1 VKVGTL
7 LPHTRFQLGFSGV
20 LVGQRAL
27 PHHQLSVPLC
37 GSRQGWIPVER
48 AKAVLSTVLVGS
60 FHQLRGFH
68 GLGAGVNQR
77 TGGPNSAEQ
86 ISTDQLPHGR
96 FPLHSLNPIGGVL
109 PLTRKMY

>member
-1 VKVGTL
+1 
-7 LPHTRFQLGFSGV
+7 
-20 LVGQRAL
+20 
-27 PHHQLSVPLC
+27 VPLC

-96 FPLHSLNPIGGVL
+96 ASSAFFEPDRRSFPSHPKDVLKAGCYECSLLLQATNDWRAPPDAPINP
-109 PLTRKMY
+109 T